1 LLQKAIKLGKDVLLA
16 YQSPPPLYFNLAIFK
31 AGAGAKEE
39 LTSNNNPIKI

>member
-1 LLQKAIKLGKDVLLA
+1 
-16 YQSPPPLYFNLAIFK
+16 LYFNLAIFK